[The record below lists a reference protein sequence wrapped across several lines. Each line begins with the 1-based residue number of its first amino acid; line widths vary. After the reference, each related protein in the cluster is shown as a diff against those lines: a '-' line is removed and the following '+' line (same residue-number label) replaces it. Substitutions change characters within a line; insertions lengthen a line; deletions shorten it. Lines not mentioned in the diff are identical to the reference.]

1 MALKKCKECGAEIS
15 TSAEVCPSCGKRL
28 KKKHPILGGFLL
40 VFGIMIILASTAGN
54 VQTTPTNSTDT
65 NVIVSRENYD
75 KIEEGMKMDEV
86 KAILGEP
93 TMTSE
98 VELSGT
104 KTILHHYQLPLTTTA
119 IEIYYSNGTVF
130 MKNYVEL

>member
-15 TSAEVCPSCGKRL
+15 SSAEVCPSCGKRL

-65 NVIVSRENYD
+65 NVIISRENYD

-86 KAILGEP
+86 KTILGEP

-98 VELSGT
+98 SELSGT

>member
-15 TSAEVCPSCGKRL
+15 SSAEVCPSCGKRL

-40 VFGIMIILASTAGN
+40 IFGIMIILASTAGN
-54 VQTTPTNSTDT
+54 VQTTPTNSTVT

-119 IEIYYSNGTVF
+119 IEIYYSNGIVF

>member
-15 TSAEVCPSCGKRL
+15 SSAEVCPSCGKKL

>member
-1 MALKKCKECGAEIS
+1 MI
-15 TSAEVCPSCGKRL
+15 
-28 KKKHPILGGFLL
+28 ILQQLL
-40 VFGIMIILASTAGN
+40 LICIVFGIMIILASTAGN